1 MVLQI
6 NNGMIQYLGLSIPR
20 EINTKIKCL
29 LIVNMFITIVVLDK
43 AKSVVFH
50 YYRSF
55 LKVYQRFLQL
65 CC

>member
-6 NNGMIQYLGLSIPR
+6 NNGMIMFLDVHTQRSRY
-20 EINTKIKCL
+20 KIKCL
-29 LIVNMFITIVVLDK
+29 LIVNMFITIIVLDK
-43 AKSVVFH
+43 AKYVAFH

-55 LKVYQRFLQL
+55 LKMYQHFLQR